1 MLVVTSAS
9 PSASYTPSPLEPEK
23 TLLDLEWERLVRAVA
38 ERCRGPLGAR
48 IELPIA
54 STREGARR
62 SLAETAEVLRVLD
75 EGETLP
81 FDGARELNQAL
92 TRVSRQGVLDGPT
105 LRDVMS
111 VLGCARALRLFLHAR
126 RESMPSLHA
135 TCTFDPTL
143 DRLRDEL
150 AACIE
155 PDGTLSDRASPE
167 LRRLRA
173 EVSALR
179 ERIIRR
185 LEQMLVEHDAI
196 LQDRFVT
203 EREGRYVIPVRRDA
217 HEKLQG
223 IVHGTSASGST
234 VFVEPRG
241 LVAQG
246 NHLKMLQAELEHEEQ
261 RILADL
267 TELVREQLP
276 SLQAGLDAIDHADLR
291 QASAR
296 LGKDLG
302 ARVLEFADGATT
314 TLEAAR
320 HPILL
325 LDGVDVVPC
334 DLELD
339 SGRGLVL
346 SGPNAGG
353 KTVSLKTLGL
363 AALMMRAGLP
373 VPASEG
379 SRCGFFAPVLTDVGD
394 DQSIEKNLSTF
405 SAHVTNLAAVLR
417 STQRGALVLLDELAG
432 GTDPQEGAALAC
444 ALVDAFLRRGAA
456 LAVTTHYEP
465 LKAMAAR
472 DERLENAA
480 VGFDVE
486 RMLPTFE
493 LLHGVPGASSALAV
507 AQRFGIPDDVIGVA
521 RGVLPEQSRTFDE
534 LVRSL
539 EEQRREMVLARAALD
554 DERLEAARLTKKAEA
569 ERASL
574 AAQREKVLDVEATK
588 LRDALR
594 RAREDVRQAR
604 RLLKKVPDAPTVDD
618 VKRRIEEAAKVAA
631 SRPDVPAPA
640 DHGPPVDPKALTVG
654 ARVWVPRLRTEAEVV
669 EAPARGKVRVGAGAL
684 RLWVD
689 ASELRAPGSGSVERE
704 QKRERPVVDVSG
716 AAPLEPK
723 VSPMTI
729 DNTLDVRGMR
739 VDDAVPMAE
748 SFLDRMYGANEGVA
762 YILHGVGTGALRDAV
777 RELLRGDASYVRSFR
792 SGSREEGGDRLTVVS
807 LK

>member
-1 MLVVTSAS
+1 M
-9 PSASYTPSPLEPEK
+9 
-23 TLLDLEWERLVRAVA
+23 VRAVA

-54 STREGARR
+54 ATREGARR
-62 SLAETAEVLRVLD
+62 ALAETAEVLGVLD

-92 TRVSRQGVLDGPT
+92 TRVARQGVLDGPT

-135 TCTFDPTL
+135 SCAFDPTL

-155 PDGTLSDRASPE
+155 PDGTLSDKASPE
-167 LRRLRA
+167 LRRLRG

-203 EREGRYVIPVRRDA
+203 EREGRYVLPVRRDA
-217 HEKLQG
+217 HEKLHG

-276 SLQAGLDAIDHADLR
+276 SLQAALDAIDHADLR

-296 LGKDLG
+296 LGKDLN
-302 ARVLEFADGATT
+302 ARVLELCDEASTW
-314 TLEAAR
+314 LEAAR

-334 DLELD
+334 DLELE
-339 SGRGLVL
+339 SGRGIVL

-353 KTVSLKTLGL
+353 KTIALKMLGL

-373 VPASEG
+373 VPANEG

-405 SAHVTNLAAVLR
+405 SAHVTNLAGVLGAA
-417 STQRGALVLLDELAG
+417 SRGALVLLDELAG

-444 ALVDAFLRRGAA
+444 ALVDSLLRRGAA

-472 DERLENAA
+472 DGRLENAA

-507 AQRFGIPDDVIGVA
+507 AQRFGIPDDVIAIA

-554 DERLEAARLTKKAEA
+554 DERLELRRLTQKAEA
-569 ERASL
+569 ERATL
-574 AAQREKVLDVEATK
+574 AAQREKVLDVEAQK

-604 RLLKKVPDAPTVDD
+604 RLLKKEPAAPTVDD

-631 SRPDVPAPA
+631 SRPDAPAPA
-640 DHGPPVDPKALTVG
+640 DHGPPVDPRSLTVG

-669 EAPARGKVRVGAGAL
+669 EAPQRGKVRVGAGAL
-684 RLWVD
+684 RLWVEV
-689 ASELRAPGSGSVERE
+689 AELRAAAKQATSEGKER
-704 QKRERPVVDVSG
+704 KDRPVVELAG
-716 AAPLEPK
+716 APPLEPK
-723 VSPMTI
+723 ASPMTL

-748 SFLDRMYGANEGVA
+748 SFLDRMYGANESVA
-762 YILHGVGTGALRDAV
+762 YVLHGVGTGALRDAI

-792 SGSREEGGDRLTVVS
+792 SGSREEGGDRLTVIS

>member
-1 MLVVTSAS
+1 V
-9 PSASYTPSPLEPEK
+9 TPSSNLGLEPDK
-23 TLLDLEWERLVRAVA
+23 TFADLEWDRVVTAVA

-48 IELPIA
+48 MVLPIA

-62 SLAETAEVLRVLD
+62 ALAETEEVLRVLD
-75 EGETLP
+75 EGEVLP
-81 FDGARELNQAL
+81 FDGARELGTAL
-92 TRVSRQGVLDGPT
+92 SRVARQGSLDGPT
-105 LRDVMS
+105 LRDVMT

-126 RESMPSLHA
+126 RERMATLHA

-150 AACIE
+150 AACID
-155 PDGTLSDRASPE
+155 PDGTLSDKASPE
-167 LRRLRA
+167 LRRLRG

-179 ERIIRR
+179 ERIVRR

-203 EREGRYVIPVRRDA
+203 EREGRYVLPVRRDA
-217 HEKLQG
+217 HERLQG

-234 VFVEPRG
+234 VFVEPRA

-246 NHLKMLQAELEHEEQ
+246 NHLKMLQAELEHEEA
-261 RILADL
+261 RILAEL

-276 SLQAGLDAIDHADLR
+276 SLEAALASIDHADLR
-291 QASAR
+291 QASAK

-302 ARVLEFADGATT
+302 ARVLELADDASVSFD
-314 TLEAAR
+314 AAR

-334 DLELD
+334 DLQLE

-353 KTVSLKTLGL
+353 KTVALKMLGL
-363 AALMMRAGLP
+363 GALMMRAGLP
-373 VPASEG
+373 VPANEG
-379 SRCGFFAPVLTDVGD
+379 SRCGFLAPVLTDVGD

-405 SAHVTNLAAVLR
+405 SAHVTNLAGVLR
-417 STQRGALVLLDELAG
+417 ATQRGALVLLDELAG

-472 DERLENAA
+472 DARLENAA
-480 VGFDVE
+480 VGFDVD
-486 RMLPTFE
+486 RMMPTFE

-507 AQRFGIPDDVIGVA
+507 AQRFGIPDDVIAIA

-554 DERLEAARLTKKAEA
+554 DERLEAQRMMKKAEA
-569 ERASL
+569 DRAAL
-574 AAQREKVLDVEATK
+574 AAQREKVLDTEAEK

-604 RLLKKVPDAPTVDD
+604 RLLKKEPDAPAIDD

-631 SRPDVPAPA
+631 TRPDAPTPA
-640 DHGPPVDPKALTVG
+640 DHGPPVDPRTLTVG

-669 EAPARGKVRVGAGAL
+669 EAPQRGKVRVGAGAL
-684 RLWVD
+684 RLFVD
-689 ASELRAPGSGSVERE
+689 VSELRAPGTSSAETKER
-704 QKRERPVVDVSG
+704 KERPVVDVTG

-762 YILHGVGTGALRDAV
+762 YILHGVGTGALRDAI
-777 RELLRGDASYVRSFR
+777 RELLRSDASYVRSFR
-792 SGSREEGGDRLTVVS
+792 GGSREEGGDRLTVVS